1 MKKLVFVM
9 TVVASVGLIAA
20 PSKGGPRSA
29 RAPSARPAARASTQG
44 EMRGRPQG
52 PQQVVKPQRQVV
64 KPQEKRPQ
72 AVRKSMPQ
80 VRPAP
85 KNHKIGK
92 PPRALQTSHRKFN
105 ARGAGGFVAPPHH
118 RGFHA
123 NRPHGARF
131 WARPALPPILAGA
144 LYAWSWIASPWNYL
158 VDGVY
163 YYGEGYYFDG
173 YNYCYNG
180 GYHLTPPPV
189 VVAQTAVVTQPTV
202 VTQPAVVTPAVVA
215 PAVVTQPA
223 VVVPPP
229 RRRGLLN
236 LLFGD

>member
-29 RAPSARPAARASTQG
+29 KAPSARPAARASTQG

-52 PQQVVKPQRQVV
+52 PQQVV

-92 PPRALQTSHRKFN
+92 PPRALQTSHPMRRCCF
-105 ARGAGGFVAPPHH
+105 
-118 RGFHA
+118 
-123 NRPHGARF
+123 
-131 WARPALPPILAGA
+131 
-144 LYAWSWIASPWNYL
+144 
-158 VDGVY
+158 
-163 YYGEGYYFDG
+163 
-173 YNYCYNG
+173 
-180 GYHLTPPPV
+180 
-189 VVAQTAVVTQPTV
+189 
-202 VTQPAVVTPAVVA
+202 
-215 PAVVTQPA
+215 
-223 VVVPPP
+223 P
-229 RRRGLLN
+229 RTG
-236 LLFGD
+236 